1 MKYIFIILICV
12 SIASADILSL
22 INQAR
27 TNPIGFATNFLP
39 TFSGQ
44 FGDSALQDAIADMKS
59 RPAVGTL
66 SQCDCLQSAAQ
77 TQSDDMSANDNL
89 SHTGSDG
96 SSPFDRID
104 ASCGGAGESSEAENI
119 AMSSTPDD
127 SQFVAMWIVDENT
140 PGAGHRV
147 NIMNGD
153 YNYIGIGQSGNYVT
167 TDFSSNC

>member
-1 MKYIFIILICV
+1 
-12 SIASADILSL
+12 
-22 INQAR
+22 
-27 TNPIGFATNFLP
+27 
-39 TFSGQ
+39 
-44 FGDSALQDAIADMKS
+44 
-59 RPAVGTL
+59 
-66 SQCDCLQSAAQ
+66 
-77 TQSDDMSANDNL
+77 MSANDNL

-96 SSPFDRID
+96 TSPFDRMD
-104 ASCGGAGESSEAENI
+104 AFCGGAGQSSQAENI

-127 SQFVAMWIVDENT
+127 SQFVAMWIIDENT

>member
-1 MKYIFIILICV
+1 MKYIFIILICI

-27 TNPIGFATNFLP
+27 TDPVSFANNFLP
-39 TFSGQ
+39 SFSGQ
-44 FGDSALQDAIADMKS
+44 FSESALQDAISDMNS
-59 RPAVGTL
+59 RPPVGSL
-66 SQCDCLQSAAQ
+66 SQCDCLQSSAQ
-77 TQSDDMSANDNL
+77 AHSDDMSANDNL

-96 SSPFDRID
+96 TSPFDRMD
-104 ASCGGAGESSEAENI
+104 AFCGGAGQSSQAENI

-127 SQFVAMWIVDENT
+127 SQFVAMWIIDENI

-147 NIMNGD
+147 NIMNGV
-153 YNYIGIGQSGNYVT
+153 YKFIGIGQSGNYVT